1 MKFLILNVYN
11 TPFVDDLY
19 RRSPG
24 LEERPYLEQLQMHT
38 SKGFHTGDFYSM
50 NLKRLGHEAEDVVIN
65 SFTLQQQWAT
75 ENNFIGHTLVPAVPA
90 HLAVTPLLTA
100 VARRLLPGR
109 VRRALRNM
117 VKVGPASRDKSLDER
132 RYQIVAAQVK
142 SARPDVVINAA
153 MPFTSDALMSQIKR
167 HTRLLIGQTGW
178 PVSKGETHK
187 CYDLIL
193 SSLPNFVEELRQ
205 QGLPSELFKLGFESS
220 ILSRLKTSQKVTAAA
235 FIGALSWA
243 HRERVELLEYLCQ
256 RVPMTVWGHSQAGVA
271 PAPESAIGKC
281 WKGLSWGL
289 ENYQILADAKIA
301 LNVHADFA
309 KDFANNIRL
318 YETTGVGTML
328 LTDSKKNLAD
338 MFEPGKE
345 VVVYRSREECAEL
358 IEYYLTH
365 DEERESIASAGQ
377 RRTLASHTYYQ
388 RMQEL
393 LAIVRKHL

>member
-1 MKFLILNVYN
+1 
-11 TPFVDDLY
+11 
-19 RRSPG
+19 
-24 LEERPYLEQLQMHT
+24 LQMHT

-65 SFTLQQQWAT
+65 SFTLQQQWAA
-75 ENNFIGHTLVPAVPA
+75 ENNFIGHTRAPA
-90 HLAVTPLLTA
+90 HLALAPLITD
-100 VARRLLPGR
+100 VARRLLPRG
-109 VRRALRNM
+109 VRRVLRNM
-117 VKVGPASRDKSLDER
+117 VKAGPTSRDKSFDER
-132 RYQIVAAQVK
+132 RYQIVAAQVR

-153 MPFTSDALMSQIKR
+153 MPFTSDALMNQIRR

-178 PVSKGETHK
+178 PVPQGRAYN

-193 SSLPNFVEELRQ
+193 SSLPNFVEEFRQ
-205 QGLPSELFKLGFESS
+205 QGLPSELFRLGFEPS
-220 ILSRLKTSQKVTAAA
+220 IHPRLKTPQKVTAAA

-243 HRERVELLEYLCQ
+243 HRERFELLEYLCQ
-256 RVPMTVWGHSQAGVA
+256 RVPMTVWGHSQGGKP
-271 PAPESAIGKC
+271 PAPESATRKC

-345 VVVYRSREECAEL
+345 VVAYRSREECAEL

-377 RRTLASHTYYQ
+377 RRTLANHTYYQ
-388 RMQEL
+388 RMEEL

>member
-11 TPFVDDLY
+11 IPFIDDLY
-19 RRSPG
+19 RQSPG
-24 LEERPYLEQLQMHT
+24 LEKRPYIDQLQMHA

-50 NLKRLGHEAEDVVIN
+50 NLKRLGHEAEDVIIN
-65 SFTLQQQWAT
+65 SFTLQQQWAA
-75 ENNFIGHTLVPAVPA
+75 ENNFIGHTLAPAPA
-90 HLAVTPLLTA
+90 HLAVAPLLKA
-100 VARRLLPGR
+100 VGKRLLPGR
-109 VRRALRNM
+109 VRRVLRNM
-117 VKVGPASRDKSLDER
+117 VKARPTRDTRLDER

-142 SARPDVVINAA
+142 SARPDVVINVA
-153 MPFTSDALMSQIKR
+153 MSFTNDDLMKEIRR

-178 PVSKGETHK
+178 PVSKGETYK
-187 CYDLIL
+187 CYDVIL
-193 SSLPNFVEELRQ
+193 SSLPNFVEEFRQ

-220 ILSRLKTSQKVTAAA
+220 VLSRLKTPQKVTAAA

-243 HRERVELLEYLCQ
+243 HRERFELLDYLCQ
-256 RVPMTVWGHSQAGVA
+256 RVPMAVWGHSEKGI
-271 PAPESAIGKC
+271 PPESAIGKC
-281 WKGLSWGL
+281 WKGLSWGPD
-289 ENYQILADAKIA
+289 NYQILANAKIA

-309 KDFANNIRL
+309 KDFANNIRM

-345 VVVYRSREECAEL
+345 VVAYRSREECAEL

-377 RRTLASHTYYQ
+377 RRTLANHTYYQ
-388 RMQEL
+388 RMEEL

>member
-11 TPFVDDLY
+11 APFIADIY
-19 RRSPG
+19 RQSPG
-24 LEERPYLEQLQMHT
+24 LEKRPYLEQLQAHT

-65 SFTLQQQWAT
+65 SFTLQQQWAA
-75 ENNFIGHTLVPAVPA
+75 ENNFIGHTLAPAPA
-90 HLAVTPLLTA
+90 HLDAAPLLTA
-100 VARRLLPGR
+100 VAKRLLPGR
-109 VRRALRNM
+109 VRRALRSM
-117 VKVGPASRDKSLDER
+117 VEGESASRHESLDER
-132 RYQIVAAQVK
+132 RYQIIAAQVK
-142 SARPDVVINAA
+142 SARPDVVINVA
-153 MPFTSDALMSQIKR
+153 MSFTNDDLMTQIRR

-178 PVSKGETHK
+178 PVSKGETYK
-187 CYDLIL
+187 GYDLIL
-193 SSLPNFVEELRQ
+193 SSLPNFVEEFRQ
-205 QGLPSELFKLGFESS
+205 QGLPSELFRLGFESS
-220 ILSRLKTSQKVTAAA
+220 VLSRLKTPQKVTAAA

-243 HRERVELLEYLCQ
+243 HRERFELLEYLCQ
-256 RVPMTVWGHSQAGVA
+256 RVPMMVWGHADKGI
-271 PAPESAIGKC
+271 APESAIGKC
-281 WKGLSWGL
+281 WKGLSWGPD
-289 ENYQILADAKIA
+289 NYQILADAKMA

-309 KDFANNIRL
+309 KDFANNIRM

-345 VVVYRSREECAEL
+345 VVAYRSREECAEL
-358 IEYYLTH
+358 IEYYLAH

-393 LAIVRKHL
+393 LTIVGKHL